1 MLKKLS
7 TVAFLLSIF
16 VVGAAAQQTVTI
28 SETTHNNQTN
38 LNIGDTLVVKL
49 SNNAGTGYQ
58 WYLEDN
64 NDSLLQLNNDRT
76 KDQSGGLLGG
86 SNQQIFYFV
95 AVGAGGEQ
103 LSFAKRRITGR
114 QSDTADYYR
123 TLITINRGNQS
134 KTVTVTDDDH
144 RGSVTLR
151 QGDTLVIKL
160 RNNAGT
166 AYNWSVAQNNPDL
179 LRPTGKQGVVAKLT
193 RLLGGAVYQTFTFST
208 PNSGGEMLKFL
219 LQNPNLGGGVRA
231 ADRFEIMVNI
241 ERP

>member
-1 MLKKLS
+1 MLKNLS
-7 TVAFLLSIF
+7 TAAFLISVF
-16 VVGAAAQQTVTI
+16 VIGAAAQQTVTI
-28 SETTHNNQTN
+28 GDTNHNNQTN
-38 LNIGDTLVVKL
+38 LNLGDTLVVKL

-64 NDSLLQLNNDRT
+64 NDSLLQLDNNRT
-76 KDQSGGLLGG
+76 KDKSGGLLGG
-86 SNQQIFYFV
+86 NNQQIFYFN

-103 LSFAKRRITGR
+103 LSFAKRRIAGNT
-114 QSDTADYYR
+114 SNTADYFR
-123 TLITINRGNQS
+123 TLVTINRGNQS
-134 KTVTVTDDDH
+134 KTVTVTDDDD

-151 QGDTLVIKL
+151 QGDTLVVKL
-160 RNNAGT
+160 KNNAGT

-179 LRPTGKQGVVAKLT
+179 LRPTGRQGVAAKLT
-193 RLLGGAVYQTFTFST
+193 RLLGGATYQTFTFST

-231 ADRFEIMVNI
+231 ADWFEIMVTI